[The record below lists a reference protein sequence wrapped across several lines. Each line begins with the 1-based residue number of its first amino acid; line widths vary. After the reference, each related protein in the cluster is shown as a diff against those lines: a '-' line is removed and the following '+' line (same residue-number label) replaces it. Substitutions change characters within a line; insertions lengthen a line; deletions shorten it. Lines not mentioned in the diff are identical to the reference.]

1 MFGGTACSKDL
12 MSTNSCVFSSTGGFN
27 PHGLVVV
34 LYGGD
39 EFYVESIKISGW
51 KQIGRNFRVTKAKGN
66 VVYELDGIPA
76 YDVYYKYLNIENDE
90 NFFVNALEF
99 PVMYEYNGTT
109 VVRAPAA
116 SNPDRSISMSCDV
129 QEGSIIRLSYGE
141 PQTIMEA
148 IQQESQKI
156 MDFTPDML
164 HVFYCAARKAFWM
177 SQEPTYEIK
186 PFKTVCPST
195 GFFSHGEFLR
205 EKGHLNQHSITL
217 VLAAMRE
224 GPKVH

>member
-1 MFGGTACSKDL
+1 MAFSAEIPTICSTELEEECLASIWTTAESLFPGAPWFGLSTCGNIDDCEVSPICS
-12 MSTNSCVFSSTGGFN
+12 
-27 PHGLVVV
+27 VVV

-99 PVMYEYNGTT
+99 
-109 VVRAPAA
+109 
-116 SNPDRSISMSCDV
+116 

-224 GPKVH
+224 GPCYHR